1 MVSTG
6 SNQSERGSNGRVV
19 AELSPRSLEQASIS
33 SGIDGKLSKRFMPQ
47 RWYKKVR
54 EMRRDPTLGFVR
66 DLYMAPILG
75 AEWTVVSDSP
85 EYQDGVQVVYDA
97 LVPRKDKLLRD
108 ALRGLIDYG
117 WQVFERV
124 QDYDDDGN
132 IKLRDLKPLLHDITD
147 VLVDEYGQFVGAY
160 NSSATLRSPI
170 ELASDE
176 CVLLYRDA
184 EGTNWY
190 GEALM
195 YRAEKVYDSW
205 NECEDAAKRYDTKI
219 AGAHWVIHYPIGT
232 TSVDGLETDNF
243 TVAKNML
250 LALESSGKIIV
261 PNKVAQWVTDLN
273 TLDPMKMAW
282 RIELLSAPG
291 SAEASFVGRQRYLDS
306 LKARALGIPERAA
319 LEGQFGTR
327 AEAEAHAD
335 FAISNIEMGHKAIID
350 QLNDQISNPL
360 LELNLGPEYVDKVR
374 LVALPLS
381 DWKRAQMRQLYMAY
395 FNSPAGQEREL
406 ERLDWDAMR
415 EQLSLPVKSED
426 EILDDDLLDEGGVQ
440 IDDFTPTGGTG
451 TQDFAGGEFETG
463 EDPAATF
470 PDPTL
475 VSEPSL
481 TESQDLANPA

>member
-1 MVSTG
+1 MI
-6 SNQSERGSNGRVV
+6 SNSGANGRAVV
-19 AELSPRSLEQASIS
+19 IETPPRTLEQASIT

-47 RWYKKVR
+47 AWYKKVR

-85 EYQDGVQVVYDA
+85 EFQDGVQVVYDA

-108 ALRGLIDYG
+108 CLRGLIDYG

-124 QDYDDDGN
+124 QDVDDDGH
-132 IKLRDLKPLLHDITD
+132 IKIRDFKALLHDITD
-147 VLVDEYGQFVGAY
+147 VLVDEAGTFVGAY
-160 NSSATLRSPI
+160 NNSATMRAPV
-170 ELASDE
+170 ELAADE
-176 CVLLYRDA
+176 CVLIYRDA

-205 NECEDAAKRYDTKI
+205 EECEDAARRYDTKI
-219 AGAHWVIHYPIGT
+219 AGAHWVIHYPTGT
-232 TSVDGLETDNF
+232 TLVDGVERDNYLI
-243 TVAKNML
+243 AKDML
-250 LALESSGKIIV
+250 AALESSGKIVV
-261 PNKVAQWVTDLN
+261 PNKVAAWVTDLN
-273 TLDPMKMAW
+273 TLDNMKMAW

-335 FAISNIEMGHKAIID
+335 FAISNIEMGHKGIID
-350 QLNDQISNPL
+350 QLNEQVSNPL
-360 LELNLGPEYVDKVR
+360 LEMNCGREFVNKVR

-381 DWKRAQMRQLYMAY
+381 DWKRAQMRQLYMSY
-395 FNSPAGQEREL
+395 FNSTAGQEREL

-415 EQLSLPVKSED
+415 EQLSLPVKDED

-440 IDDFTPTGGTG
+440 IDDFTPTGGG
-451 TQDFAGGEFETG
+451 GAPVDDFSPAPETG
-463 EDPAATF
+463 PAPTF
-470 PDPTL
+470 PDETAIEPTGNEEL
-475 VSEPSL
+475 EP
-481 TESQDLANPA
+481 AV

>member
-1 MVSTG
+1 MISAG
-6 SNQSERGSNGRVV
+6 SDQRDGAKGNGRVV
-19 AELSPRSLEQASIS
+19 SELQPRTLEQASIS

-54 EMRRDPTLGFVR
+54 EMRRDPTLAFVR

-75 AEWTVVSDSP
+75 AEWTVVADSP
-85 EYQDGVQVVYDA
+85 EFQDGVQVVYDA
-97 LVPRKDKLLRD
+97 LMPRRDKLLRD

-147 VLVDEYGQFVGAY
+147 VLVDEQGRFVGAY
-160 NSSATLRSPI
+160 NSSATLRSPV

-205 NECEDAAKRYDTKI
+205 EECEAAAKRYDTKI
-219 AGAHWVIHYPIGT
+219 AGAHWVIHYPTGT
-232 TSVDGLETDNF
+232 TLMDGVETDNF
-243 TVAKNML
+243 TIAKDML
-250 LALESSGKIIV
+250 AALESSGKIVV
-261 PNKVAQWVTDLN
+261 PNKVAAWVTDLN
-273 TLDPMKMAW
+273 TLDTMKMAW
-282 RIELLSAPG
+282 RIELLAAPG

-335 FAISNIEMGHKAIID
+335 FAISNIEMGHKGIID
-350 QLNDQISNPL
+350 QLNDQVSNPL
-360 LELNLGPEYVDKVR
+360 LELNCGHEYVNKVR
-374 LVALPLS
+374 LVALPLA
-381 DWKRAQMRQLYMAY
+381 DTKRAQLRQLYTSY

-406 ERLDWDAMR
+406 ERIDWDAIR

-440 IDDFTPTGGTG
+440 IDDFTPTGGSGEPMSLPGGGDAGTG
-451 TQDFAGGEFETG
+451 PQ
-463 EDPAATF
+463 F
-470 PDPTL
+470 PDPSL
-475 VSEPSL
+475 VAEPEQVGSESP
-481 TESQDLANPA
+481 EEFA